1 MSKYAQARMMETAP
15 TENTSVENMP
25 IESRAATVR
34 DDGGY
39 FERRL
44 GLSLARLLAPLDGPQ
59 PTGVPV
65 RGSMAF
71 RMIQQLRQSD
81 DTTLPMGAW
90 ATELRRAD
98 WPKVSRLAAGTLDT
112 VSKDLQLGAWLL
124 EAELQQCGYAAL
136 APCFTLLHSLCDE
149 WWESLYPRDEDD
161 GFDARCNIVR
171 WINEKLP
178 NTIALLSLM
187 EDDGHVASWSQWELA
202 HYHERLR
209 AVNGD
214 LPDEAREAASLQDL
228 HELLARVDAEALRE
242 RHMAIGDGRAA
253 IAAFELALRE
263 RLGADTPSLGKLDEL
278 LVRVEALL
286 YGELIRRG
294 PAALPPAASIA
305 GDDAD
310 ENTDQGEG
318 EPRSMADMLGERE
331 HAYQVLAEIGEY
343 LMQAEP
349 HSPVPYLIRR
359 AVAWGGLNAAEL
371 YREVFQKGGGRIDV
385 FDLLGEQTD
394 A

>member
-1 MSKYAQARMMETAP
+1 MSQYAQARMMESTP
-15 TENTSVENMP
+15 TEQ
-25 IESRAATVR
+25 AAAMMR
-34 DDGGY
+34 GDGGY

-59 PTGVPV
+59 PAGVPA

-81 DTTLPMGAW
+81 DMTLPMGAW
-90 ATELRRAD
+90 ATEPRRAN
-98 WPKVSRLAAGTLDT
+98 WPKVSQLAAGTLDT

-136 APCFTLLHSLCDE
+136 APCFALLRGLCDE
-149 WWESLYPRDEDD
+149 WWESLYPRDDGE

-178 NTIALLSLM
+178 NTVALLPLV
-187 EDDGHVASWSQWELA
+187 EDDEHIASWSQWELA

-214 LPDEAREAASLQDL
+214 LPDEAQEAASLQDL
-228 HELLARVDAEALRE
+228 HELLAQVDAATLRE
-242 RHMAIGDGRAA
+242 RHAVVGDSRAA
-253 IAAFELALRE
+253 IDAFEQALRE
-263 RLGADTPSLGKLDEL
+263 RLGAETPSLSKLDEL
-278 LVRVEALL
+278 LARIEALL
-286 YGELIRRG
+286 RGELARRG
-294 PAALPPAASIA
+294 PSALPPAASA
-305 GDDAD
+305 PGDEANEDAD
-310 ENTDQGEG
+310 EKEG
-318 EPRSMADMLGERE
+318 ESRSMADMLGERE
-331 HAYQVLAEIGEY
+331 HAYQMLAEIGEY
-343 LMQAEP
+343 LMRVEP

-385 FDLLGEQTD
+385 FDLLGEQAD

>member
-1 MSKYAQARMMETAP
+1 MSQYAQAKTMETTP
-15 TENTSVENMP
+15 M
-25 IESRAATVR
+25 ESATATVC

-59 PTGVPV
+59 PAGVPV

-81 DTTLPMGAW
+81 DTTLPMGTW
-90 ATELRRAD
+90 AIELRRAN
-98 WPKVSRLAAGTLDT
+98 WPKVSQLAAGTLDT
-112 VSKDLQLGAWLL
+112 VGKDLQLGAWLL

-136 APCFTLLHSLCDE
+136 APCFTLLRGLCDE
-149 WWESLYPRDEDD
+149 WWEALHPRDDGE

-171 WINEKLP
+171 WINEKLL
-178 NTIALLSLM
+178 NTIALLPLV
-187 EDDGHVASWSQWELA
+187 EDDEHVASWSQWELA
-202 HYHERLR
+202 HYHERMR
-209 AVNGD
+209 AVNGN
-214 LPDEAREAASLQDL
+214 LPDEAQEAATLHDL
-228 HELLARVDAEALRE
+228 HELLARVDAAALRE
-242 RHMAIGDGRAA
+242 RHAVVGEGRAA
-253 IAAFELALRE
+253 IAAFEQALRE
-263 RLGADTPSLGKLDEL
+263 RLGAETPSLGKLDEL
-278 LVRVEALL
+278 LARIEALL
-286 YGELIRRG
+286 RGELTRRG
-294 PAALPPAASIA
+294 PAALPPVASA
-305 GDDAD
+305 SGGDAD
-310 ENTDQGEG
+310 EDTSESEG
-318 EPRSMADMLGERE
+318 EPRSMANMLGERE
-331 HAYQVLAEIGEY
+331 HAYQMLTEIGEY
-343 LMQAEP
+343 LMQVEP